1 MLLQQRLSL
10 TILSIMTKQDYSN
23 KSTSRKF
30 SPIDDLMMQVDT
42 GLRTLFGKPNITERA
57 NPGNSAEEGEL
68 SSQEKDLA
76 GRLMRIN
83 HSGEVAAQGLYQGQ
97 ALTAKLPEVKAKMER
112 AAQEENDHLDWCE
125 QRINELG
132 THTSYL
138 NPFWY
143 FGSVAIGAT
152 AGLAG
157 DKWSLGFVAETEHQ
171 VVRHLSSHLNQI
183 SEQDHKSRAILEQ
196 MKVDEGQHATVALNA
211 GGATLPAPIKKFMSV
226 TSKVMTRTVYHL

>member
-1 MLLQQRLSL
+1 MQLRLSL
-10 TILSIMTKQDYSN
+10 TILSIMTKQNFSSKN
-23 KSTSRKF
+23 SLRKL
-30 SPIDDLMMQVDT
+30 SPIDDFMMQVDT

-57 NPGNSAEEGEL
+57 NPSTAVEEGEL
-68 SSQEKDLA
+68 SAQEKDLA

-143 FGSVAIGAT
+143 AGSVAIGAV
-152 AGLAG
+152 AGFAG

-171 VVRHLSSHLNQI
+171 VVNHLSSHLNQI
-183 SEQDHKSRAILEQ
+183 SEQDHKSRAILTQ
-196 MKVDEGQHATVALNA
+196 MKEDEGQHATVAINA
-211 GGATLPAPIKKFMSV
+211 GGAKLPMPIKKFMTL
-226 TSKVMTRTVYHL
+226 TSKIMTKAAYQV

>member
-1 MLLQQRLSL
+1 
-10 TILSIMTKQDYSN
+10 MTNQN
-23 KSTSRKF
+23 NSRKF
-30 SPIDDLMMQVDT
+30 TPVDNLMMQVDT
-42 GLRTLFGKPNITERA
+42 GLRTLFGKPSVTERA
-57 NPGNSAEEGEL
+57 NPEDTIEEGEL
-68 SSQEKDLA
+68 STSEKELA

-97 ALTAKLPEVKAKMER
+97 ALTAKLPEVRNKMER

-125 QRINELG
+125 QRIKELG

-138 NPFWY
+138 NPLWY
-143 FGSVAIGAT
+143 VGSVAIGAT

-171 VVRHLSSHLNQI
+171 VVRHLDSHLTQI

-196 MKVDEGQHATVALNA
+196 MKKDEGEHATVALNA
-211 GGATLPAPIKKFMSV
+211 GGAELPSPVKKFMAL
-226 TSKVMTRTVYHL
+226 TSKIMTKTVYRL

>member
-1 MLLQQRLSL
+1 MTNQNKLRNFSRL
-10 TILSIMTKQDYSN
+10 DH
-23 KSTSRKF
+23 
-30 SPIDDLMMQVDT
+30 LMMQVDT
-42 GLRTLFGKPNITERA
+42 GLRTLFGKPSITERQ
-57 NPGNSAEEGEL
+57 NPEDVIEDGEL
-68 SSQEKDLA
+68 SAGEKDLA

-125 QRINELG
+125 QRIHELG

-138 NPFWY
+138 NPLWY
-143 FGSVAIGAT
+143 VGSVAIGAT

-171 VVRHLSSHLNQI
+171 VVRHLTSHLKQI
-183 SEQDHKSRAILEQ
+183 SENDHKSRAILEQ
-196 MKVDEGQHATVALNA
+196 MKEDEGQHATVALNA
-211 GGATLPAPIKKFMSV
+211 GGAALPSPIKKFMAL
-226 TSKVMTRTVYHL
+226 TSKIMTKSVYRI